1 MGSRNVEY
9 TNITKEDQELIDAA
23 ATVVQNNFLYGKH
36 HVGSAVRA
44 KSGTIYAG
52 VHLESQNIDV
62 CAEHVAMGMAA
73 SNGEKEF
80 DSIVAVTMRDVP
92 KPTIIPPCN
101 TCQELINFYG
111 PDIWVILEING
122 ESRKCTVKDLITPA

>member
-1 MGSRNVEY
+1 MEY
-9 TNITKEDQELIDAA
+9 TNITKEDQELIDSAA
-23 ATVVQNNFLYGKH
+23 AVIKKNFLYGKH

-44 KSGTIYAG
+44 KSGTIYVG
-52 VHLESQNIDV
+52 VHLESQNVDV
-62 CAEHVAMGMAA
+62 CAEHVAMGTEV

-92 KPTIIPPCN
+92 KPTIVPPCN
-101 TCQELINFYG
+101 TCRELINFYG

-122 ESRKCTVKDLITPA
+122 ELKKCKARDLITSA